1 MTMDNARRIIDM
13 TAIRQRNLDFIQ
25 SCSREVRSRNNI
37 LVARDFL
44 NNGVNQSGLA
54 HIGHA
59 DYINITSLAA
69 IFNLVNQVLDC
80 LLVLS
85 RGQYHIDWTQAF
97 FVSPLRQPLGH
108 LAILDRLW
116 QNVLFIPNQE
126 NIVSS
131 NKARQSR
138 NDRAIKVK
146 NVDNI
151 DDQGVTIS
159 NFVEKPQ
166 KVIIRQLNI
175 ADFIIMAQSETA
187 LTIEFA
193 CLQAFFQS

>member
-1 MTMDNARRIIDM
+1 M

-25 SCSREVRSRNNI
+25 SCSREARSRNNI
-37 LVARDFL
+37 LIARDFL
-44 NNGVNQSGLA
+44 NNGVNQSRLA

-69 IFNLVNQVLDC
+69 IFNLVNQVLDS

-85 RGQYHIDWTQAF
+85 RSQDHIDWTQAF

-108 LAILDRLW
+108 LAILDRLR

-131 NKARQSR
+131 NKARQARDNRS
-138 NDRAIKVK
+138 IKVK
-146 NVDNI
+146 NIDNI
-151 DDQGVTIS
+151 DDQSVAIS
-159 NFVEKPQ
+159 NLMEKPQ
-166 KVIIRQLNI
+166 KVIIRQLDI
-175 ADFIIMAQSETA
+175 ADFIIMAQAETA
-187 LTIEFA
+187 LAIEFA
-193 CLQAFFQS
+193 CLQAFF

>member
-1 MTMDNARRIIDM
+1 MDDTRCIIDM
-13 TAIRQRNLDFIQ
+13 TAICQRNLDFIQ
-25 SCSREVRSRNNI
+25 SCSREARSRNNI

-69 IFNLVNQVLDC
+69 IFNLVNQVLDS

-85 RGQYHIDWTQAF
+85 RSQYHIDWTQAF

-108 LAILDRLW
+108 LAILDRLR

-131 NKARQSR
+131 NKARQARDNRS
-138 NDRAIKVK
+138 IKVK
-146 NVDNI
+146 NIDNI
-151 DDQGVTIS
+151 DDQSVAIS
-159 NFVEKPQ
+159 NLMEKPQ
-166 KVIIRQLNI
+166 KVIIRQLDI
-175 ADFIIMAQSETA
+175 ADFIIMAQAETT
-187 LTIEFA
+187 LTIEFT
-193 CLQAFFQS
+193 CLQAFF